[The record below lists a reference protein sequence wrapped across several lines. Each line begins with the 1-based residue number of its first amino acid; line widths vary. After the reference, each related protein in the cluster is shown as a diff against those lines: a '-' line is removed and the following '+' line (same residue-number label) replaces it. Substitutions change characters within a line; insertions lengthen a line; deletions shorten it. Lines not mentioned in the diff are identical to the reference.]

1 VSKQRFFHSQ
11 EFPDALQLR
20 SNKVDFYFFIHSS
33 LTLAVTMMMTFVFDE
48 HSFFEQLKQRE
59 RADHH
64 HHHHRRPKN
73 TTRNTIIVA
82 FGIVKISTSRHLITL
97 SRLKKNEEL

>member
-1 VSKQRFFHSQ
+1 M
-11 EFPDALQLR
+11 
-20 SNKVDFYFFIHSS
+20 N
-33 LTLAVTMMMTFVFDE
+33 TL
-48 HSFFEQLKQRE
+48 FFEQLKQRE

-64 HHHHRRPKN
+64 HHHHRRRPKN

-97 SRLKKNEEL
+97 SRLKKNEEF